1 MYHSQVVRAI
11 DLLEKQD
18 VSQKYAWA
26 LRSRWTREK
35 RRNTLEVLEDNWNKE
50 EQTGLRRTGANAA
63 SMQFQEAEESR
74 AREEPTMRLVE
85 QNQALCAL
93 SAAASS
99 FNLVIISLIIVF
111 TLLKGSDAAY

>member
-1 MYHSQVVRAI
+1 M
-11 DLLEKQD
+11 
-18 VSQKYAWA
+18 
-26 LRSRWTREK
+26 RSRWTREK

-99 FNLVIISLIIVF
+99 FNLVIISLIIYQHEGL
-111 TLLKGSDAAY
+111 TLCNSHCCVAWGRLYLSPPQLAFLMAIA